1 MWKALACCYSV
12 EVSESSTVVS
22 IGFTFFFAG
31 DEVRFLSTAGLSVG
45 EEVAVDVRESST
57 SFSDSCCSV
66 FSGAVTVEPD
76 ENGNQP

>member
-12 EVSESSTVVS
+12 EVSDSSTVVS

-31 DEVRFLSTAGLSVG
+31 DEVRLLSTAGLSVE

-57 SFSDSCCSV
+57 SFSDSCRSI
-66 FSGAVTVEPD
+66 FSDVVTVPPN
-76 ENGNQP
+76 ENRDTP